1 MAAHRNRKTR
11 EVTPA
16 RQAAASRSRRVD
28 AREAFEVFEAMGHYD
43 PDTRLVQ
50 TLKWF
55 AKKWGV
61 QPATLSRWRAE
72 PTFEARVERARNR
85 LMGERERQIWG
96 RVADEILVSGSA
108 SDAMLFSKRFGFYK
122 EATPAPGGA
131 MPAMFQLNVNLTP
144 EQFAA
149 EQAKLFAKLT
159 GAPSIETALRDP
171 DADPKSGS

>member
-1 MAAHRNRKTR
+1 MAHRNRKSNPVAR
-11 EVTPA
+11 A
-16 RQAAASRSRRVD
+16 RQAAAPRSKRID
-28 AREAFEVFEAMGHYD
+28 AREAFEVFEATGHYD

-55 AKKWGV
+55 ATKWGV
-61 QPATLSRWRAE
+61 LPSTLSRWRAE
-72 PTFEARVERARNR
+72 PTFEARVERARMR

-122 EATPAPGGA
+122 EAAAPAGGA
-131 MPAMFQLNVNLTP
+131 VPAMFQLNVNLTP

-149 EQAKLFAKLT
+149 EQAKLFAKLA
-159 GAPSIETALRDP
+159 GAPSIESALRDP
-171 DADPKSGS
+171 DDDPKPGT